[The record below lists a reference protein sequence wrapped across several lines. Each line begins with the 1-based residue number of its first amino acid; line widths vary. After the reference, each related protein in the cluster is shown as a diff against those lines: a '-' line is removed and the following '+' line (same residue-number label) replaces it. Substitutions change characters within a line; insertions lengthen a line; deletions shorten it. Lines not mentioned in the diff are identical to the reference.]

1 MDGIHYDGLGR
12 IAGEDY
18 SPCLASQPT
27 AQRRRVVG
35 RITFDTNAAPVDL
48 YLNRRAGCLL
58 NASSGGMRAL
68 NPSTISST
76 TAATLG
82 THSSTN
88 PGRLCP
94 SLDATG
100 QQSVTQ
106 SEDWY
111 YFDGPSTVRK
121 SRGSNGRIVGP
132 PYLIVP
138 GLYTNT
144 AHAGSTC
151 GPQTK
156 RRSSPCSCSQSRGSR
171 ESRRRLNGYGLLP
184 KLTQNV
190 KVAVKFITPFF
201 RIHRL
206 TG

>member
-1 MDGIHYDGLGR
+1 LLARIGAVVRTAKRTAAIAPKSALHDRGSALPVDGIHYDGLGR

-111 YFDGPSTVRK
+111 KAREPGHDEG
-121 SRGSNGRIVGP
+121 
-132 PYLIVP
+132 YL
-138 GLYTNT
+138 
-144 AHAGSTC
+144 S
-151 GPQTK
+151 
-156 RRSSPCSCSQSRGSR
+156 
-171 ESRRRLNGYGLLP
+171 
-184 KLTQNV
+184 
-190 KVAVKFITPFF
+190 
-201 RIHRL
+201 RIHRIMH
-206 TG
+206 